1 VITLMTLDRGS
12 DKRLVA
18 AALALCLL
26 AGAPF
31 AHAAFGPAAVA
42 RDWCKKKT
50 LHYLEKRGYT
60 PYNWEATTYIEGD
73 NYVTEGAWRV
83 DVDDIKVQCMSSKHA
98 KKASGRYKILN
109 VDITDDG
116 ASEKQSKKK

>member
-1 VITLMTLDRGS
+1 MALVHS
-12 DKRLVA
+12 PDKRLLA
-18 AALALCLL
+18 AGLALCLL
-26 AGAPF
+26 AGTPL

-73 NYVTEGAWRV
+73 NYVTDGAWRV
-83 DVDDIKVQCMSSKHA
+83 DVDDIKVQCTSSKHA
-98 KKASGRYKILN
+98 KKASGRYKILD
-109 VDITDDG
+109 VDIMDDG
-116 ASEKQSKKK
+116 ASEKRSKKK

>member
-1 VITLMTLDRGS
+1 MALDRS
-12 DKRLVA
+12 CDKRLVA

-26 AGAPF
+26 TGAPL
-31 AHAAFGPAAVA
+31 AHAAFAPAAAA

-73 NYVTEGAWRV
+73 NYVTDGAWRV
-83 DVDDIKVQCMSSKHA
+83 DVDDIKVQCTSSKHA

-109 VDITDDG
+109 VEITDDG
-116 ASEKQSKKK
+116 ASEKKSKKK